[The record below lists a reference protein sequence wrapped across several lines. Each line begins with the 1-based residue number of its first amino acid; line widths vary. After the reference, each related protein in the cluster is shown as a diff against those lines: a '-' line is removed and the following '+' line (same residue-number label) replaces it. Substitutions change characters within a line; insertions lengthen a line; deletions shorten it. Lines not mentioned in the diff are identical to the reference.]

1 MKKLLN
7 YLSVLLLIFVLAGCG
22 VDKQNNNAGKHT
34 TKSNGFP
41 VTITDGDGKKLTIKN
56 KPKRIVSLVPSNTET
71 AFALGLDKAIV
82 GVSDYDNYPEQVK
95 SKTKVGGKDIN
106 IEKVISLKPDVV
118 LATASDAHN
127 SQEGLKQLEDNG
139 IKVVVVNDATSFT
152 DVYKSI
158 EMIGKVTGTR
168 EKAEDIIDGMKSKVA
183 NIKEEAAKI
192 AKDHP
197 QKVWIEVSAPPNIYT
212 TGTGTFMNEM
222 VNLLGAKNIADDKAG
237 WIPFSEEAAVKANP
251 NVIVLTYGYYV
262 KDAVNQV
269 VKRKGWQEVS
279 AVKNKRV
286 YNVDSDEVSRPGPR
300 LADGLEEMAKAI
312 YPDNFK

>member
-22 VDKQNNNAGKHT
+22 ADQQNNNAGKHT

-41 VTITDGDGKKLTIKN
+41 VTITDGDGNKLTIKN

-237 WIPFSEEAAVKANP
+237 WIPFSEEAAVKENP